1 MNALENNLV
10 TKEYNV
16 FLGRKD
22 LLGGLTALNL
32 NFHTAMPGLPP
43 HCPITQDSVSLLQE
57 RARVSWDMV
66 FIKILFEFYSFIEVY
81 IEICFFSYNVSTSSP
96 RYKTTFH
103 ACIYFVDNLL

>member
-43 HCPITQDSVSLLQE
+43 HCP
-57 RARVSWDMV
+57 
-66 FIKILFEFYSFIEVY
+66 KCLFASGK
-81 IEICFFSYNVSTSSP
+81 S
-96 RYKTTFH
+96 
-103 ACIYFVDNLL
+103 